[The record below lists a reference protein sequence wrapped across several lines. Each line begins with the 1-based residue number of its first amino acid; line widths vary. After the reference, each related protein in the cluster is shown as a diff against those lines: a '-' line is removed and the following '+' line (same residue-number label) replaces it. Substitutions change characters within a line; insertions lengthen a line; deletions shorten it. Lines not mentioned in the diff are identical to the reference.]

1 LIAIG
6 DVSGKGMKAA
16 MIVSLIIGTLRT
28 IVSYTRDPAEI
39 LKQLNFRLHSPISGG
54 FVTCLVLRIGT
65 GGQIIAANAGHI
77 APYLHGKEME
87 QVGGSLPLGIV
98 PELTYDQV
106 TLRLSEGDTM
116 TLLTDTTQLA

>member
-1 LIAIG
+1 
-6 DVSGKGMKAA
+6 

-28 IVSYTRDPAEI
+28 IVSYTREPAEI